1 MRSSVI
7 GATATPRSVRRPA
20 RAAAAVL
27 LALAAALATLT
38 GAAPGGQGAAAAP
51 VAAVDPAAG
60 RIVFAGT
67 NHRGLGKVTGTESS
81 TPLFGPGPI
90 HFDRDPSA
98 RGDELV
104 FTSLRDGPLP
114 QVYLRD
120 AAGAVHRL
128 TTGMDTAH
136 PALAPD
142 GKGVVFEALEARGG
156 DGGTQHVLWAVNRD
170 GSGLRRITDGAA
182 DETHPTVSPDGK
194 WIAYSCDGE
203 PEHRQI
209 YLRPF
214 EGGAPVKVT
223 NVTTGDAVD
232 PTWNPV
238 NDDAHRNEIVYTWD
252 QRDQGRTLMLTSP
265 TGGDKAFFPGT
276 GSTWKTGS
284 AAWTA
289 DGKGVVFLS
298 ADLLDPAN
306 PSPQP
311 DPSRPPVVNLY
322 HALTC
327 NCEAPRLLY
336 RADRLVAAPTW
347 LGPQEGGGAVVEQTS
362 ASGSNVANVED
373 MRPDGGDPRDLGISV
388 LREDP
393 AADSTTS
400 TDPGTDP
407 LFHPRPGFDPWF
419 ERQTYTPDGRQIVV
433 TRYEDGPAGR
443 IQRIWIADADGA
455 DPQPMNLAG
464 RGPNDRD
471 TDPSISPDGR
481 LIVFSRS
488 SPATGDQ
495 PARPGRV
502 LIAEVSTGRIV
513 GTVQPPAGQRGAS
526 DGQPFWS
533 PDGKLIAFSR
543 TAVVNENAG
552 NLHVWTVPADDLT
565 RQTDLSR
572 TACPGNCNVIDD
584 SPAFAPDGRR
594 IAFNRKAGDGGNNQ
608 QDGVVVT
615 TPTGADCTVIVPAG
629 LGAGACTRPL
639 PDRPTTGPFQPRDVA
654 WTADS
659 AQLLMTSRRVAPPSS
674 PEGLKVYDFASAKL
688 TELDWRLPGRQK
700 EPAVQQSVDLA
711 VSVPERTPAVPVDGS
726 TEVTVTVTNKGP
738 APSPGTALTVSVP
751 TGARLGKLTT
761 PTGSCDAA
769 ALRCELGTLA
779 PRAVIRIKATLIG
792 TRPGLP
798 DFGWS
803 VTGAVVD
810 PNPDDDSART
820 FLPVLEPPTPTPTAT
835 PSPTASPSPTPTPT
849 PTSSPTSTPSPTATP
864 TSSPVPPPPPA
875 PAPPPQAGPE
885 VAVDAQPN
893 PGYVGGH
900 VTVSYTVRNTG
911 QALATGLRLT
921 LGLPAGVPTEA
932 LPPGCRNGTCAVGD
946 LAPGRTKVVRV
957 VLSPVA
963 ALDTTLTTELTTTG
977 TDATPGPH
985 RASTPLRILQ
995 PRIVAVPPIGKPGF
1009 VTSVRGVDFP
1019 PGTPVTFTWK
1029 PGITAAAAPT
1039 RPKGDGTFAGQLLI
1053 LPKDETGP
1061 RTITAE
1067 GPGFSP
1073 VTCPFLVV
1081 EGSIGPPGEVERR

>member
-1 MRSSVI
+1 MI
-7 GATATPRSVRRPA
+7 GAPGTPRSFRRPT
-20 RAAAAVL
+20 RAVLAVL
-27 LALAAALATLT
+27 LALATALATL
-38 GAAPGGQGAAAAP
+38 GSAAPEERG
-51 VAAVDPAAG
+51 VTVVDPAAG

-67 NHRGLGKVTGTESS
+67 DHRGLGRVTGTAASA
-81 TPLFGPGPI
+81 PLFGPGPI

-142 GKGVVFEALEARGG
+142 GKGVVFEALEPAAGG
-156 DGGTQHVLWAVNRD
+156 VSRHVLWAVDRD
-170 GSGLRRITDGAA
+170 GGGLRRITDGAA
-182 DETHPTVSPDGK
+182 DETHPSVSPDGR

-203 PEHRQI
+203 PGHRQV

-214 EGGAPVKVT
+214 AGGAPVKVT
-223 NVTTGDAVD
+223 NVTSGDAVD

-238 NDDAHRNEIVYTWD
+238 GDDAHRNQIVYTWD
-252 QRDQGRTLMLTSP
+252 QGDQGRTLMLTSP

-284 AAWTA
+284 AAWLA
-289 DGKGVVFLS
+289 DGSGVLFLS
-298 ADLLDPAN
+298 ADLLTPA
-306 PSPQP
+306 SPARQP
-311 DPSRPPVVNLY
+311 DPDPPPVVNLY
-322 HALTC
+322 RAPTC
-327 NCEAPRLLY
+327 DCNPPELLYSAPRLI
-336 RADRLVAAPTW
+336 ATPTW
-347 LGPQEGGGAVVEQTS
+347 LGTQQGGGPVVEQTS
-362 ASGSNVANVED
+362 AAAANVADLED
-373 MRPDGGDPRDLGISV
+373 VRPDGGDPRDLGISV
-388 LREDP
+388 LTEDP
-393 AADSTTS
+393 AADGNTS
-400 TDPGTDP
+400 TDPAADP
-407 LFHPRPGFDPWF
+407 LFHPSPGYDPWY
-419 ERQTYTPDGRQIVV
+419 ERQAYTPDGRQIVV

-443 IQRIWIADADGA
+443 IQRIWLVDADGA
-455 DPQPMNLAG
+455 NPHPMNLAG
-464 RGPNDRD
+464 RGPTDRD
-471 TDPSISPDGR
+471 TDPSLSPDGR
-481 LIVFSRS
+481 LMAFSRS
-488 SPATGDQ
+488 TPATGQ
-495 PARPGRV
+495 EPARPGRV
-502 LIAEVSTGRIV
+502 LIAEVATGKTV
-513 GTVQPPAGQRGAS
+513 GTLTPPPGQPDAS

-543 TAVVNENAG
+543 TAVVDGNAG

-572 TACPGNCNVIDD
+572 TACPGNCAVIDD

-594 IAFNRKAGDGGNNQ
+594 IAFNRKAGDGGNNRR
-608 QDGVVVT
+608 DGVVVT
-615 TPTGADCTVIVPAG
+615 TPTGADCTVVLPAG
-629 LGAGACTRPL
+629 LGQGACTRPL
-639 PDRPTTGPFQPRDVA
+639 PEATADGPFQPRDVA

-659 AQLLMTSRRVAPPSS
+659 AQLVLTSRRAAPPNS
-674 PEGLKVYDFASAKL
+674 PEGLGRYDFATGTL
-688 TELDWRLPGRQK
+688 TPIDHRLPGRQK
-700 EPAVQQSVDLA
+700 EPAVQQAVDLA
-711 VSVPERTPAVPVDGS
+711 LSVPERTPAVPVDGG
-726 TEVTVTVTNKGP
+726 TEVTVTVTDKGP
-738 APSPGTALTVSVP
+738 GPSPGTVLTVSVS

-779 PRAVIRIKATLIG
+779 PRQVVRITATLIG
-792 TRPGLP
+792 TQPGNQE
-798 DFGWS
+798 FGWS

-810 PNPDDDSART
+810 PYPEDDSART
-820 FLPVLEPPTPTPTAT
+820 FLPVLAPPSPSPTAT
-835 PSPTASPSPTPTPT
+835 PSPTVTPSPAPSPSPTA
-849 PTSSPTSTPSPTATP
+849 SPTATP
-864 TSSPVPPPPPA
+864 TPPPTPAPPSPPPPPVPA
-875 PAPPPQAGPE
+875 PPPPQAGPG
-885 VAVDAQPN
+885 VAVDAQPA

-900 VTVSYTVRNTG
+900 VTVSYTVRNSG

-932 LPPGCRNGTCAVGD
+932 LPPGCRSGGCALAD
-946 LAPGRTKVVRV
+946 LAPGRSQVLRV

-963 ALDTTLTTELTTTG
+963 ALDTTITAELTTTG

-1019 PGTPVTFTWK
+1019 PGAPVRFTWQ

-1039 RPKGDGTFAGQLLI
+1039 HPKADGTFAGQLLI

>member
-1 MRSSVI
+1 MI

-20 RAAAAVL
+20 RAAVAVL
-27 LALAAALATLT
+27 LALAAALVTLT
-38 GAAPGGQGAAAAP
+38 GAAPGGPGAAAP

-67 NHRGLGKVTGTESS
+67 DHRGLGKVTGAESS

-98 RGDELV
+98 RGDEVV
-104 FTSLRDGPLP
+104 FTSLRDSPLP

-128 TTGMDTAH
+128 TTGMDTSR

-142 GKGVVFEALEARGG
+142 GKGVVFEALEDRGG
-156 DGGTQHVLWAVNRD
+156 DSKPQHVLWAVNRD

-203 PEHRQI
+203 PSHRQI

-214 EGGAPVKVT
+214 TGGAPVKVT
-223 NVTTGDAVD
+223 NVTNGDAID

-238 NDDAHRNEIVYTWD
+238 DDDAHRNEIVYTWD
-252 QRDQGRTLMLTSP
+252 QGAQGRTLMLTSP

-289 DGKGVVFLS
+289 DGTGVVFLS
-298 ADLLDPAN
+298 ADLLDPNN

-311 DPSRPPVVNLY
+311 DPTRPPVVNLY
-322 HALTC
+322 SALTC
-327 NCEAPRLLY
+327 NCKAPELLY
-336 RADRLVAAPTW
+336 RADRLISSPTW
-347 LGPQEGGGAVVEQTS
+347 LGPQQGGGPVVEQTS
-362 ASGSNVANVED
+362 ASGSNVADVED
-373 MRPDGGDPRDLGISV
+373 MRPDGSDPRDLGISV

-393 AADSTTS
+393 AADGNTS
-400 TDPGTDP
+400 TDPAADP
-407 LFHPRPGFDPWF
+407 LFHPRPGFDPWY

-443 IQRIWIADADGA
+443 IQRIWIADGDGA
-455 DPQPMNLAG
+455 NPQPMNLAG
-464 RGPNDRD
+464 RGPDDRD
-471 TDPSISPDGR
+471 TDPSLSPDGK

-488 SPATGDQ
+488 APAADGQ

-502 LIAEVSTGRIV
+502 LIAEVATGRIV
-513 GTVQPPAGQRGAS
+513 GTVQPPAGQQGAS

-543 TAVVNENAG
+543 TAVIDGNAG
-552 NLHVWTVPADDLT
+552 NLHVWTVSADDLT

-572 TACPGNCNVIDD
+572 TACPGNCDVIDD

-594 IAFNRKAGDGGNNQ
+594 IAFNRKAGDGGNNH

-629 LGAGACTRPL
+629 LGQGACTRPL

-654 WTADS
+654 WTANS
-659 AQLLMTSRRVAPPSS
+659 AQLLMTSRRDAPPSS
-674 PEGLKVYDFASAKL
+674 PEGLKVYDFATAKL

-700 EPAVQQSVDLA
+700 EPAVQQSVDLS

-726 TEVTVTVTNKGP
+726 TDVTVTVTNKGP
-738 APSPGTALTVSVP
+738 APSPGTVLTVSVP

-761 PTGSCDAA
+761 PTGTCDAA
-769 ALRCELGTLA
+769 ALRCELGTMA
-779 PRAVIRIKATLIG
+779 PRAVIRITATLIG
-792 TRPGLP
+792 TRPGYP

-803 VTGAVVD
+803 VTGAVQD

-820 FLPVLEPPTPTPTAT
+820 FLPVLEPPTP
-835 PSPTASPSPTPTPT
+835 SPTPTPT
-849 PTSSPTSTPSPTATP
+849 PTPSPTATP
-864 TSSPVPPPPPA
+864 TPTPTPTTPAPSPTATPSPAPPPPPA
-875 PAPPPQAGPE
+875 PAPVPPPQAGPTI
-885 VAVDAQPN
+885 AVDAQPN

-932 LPPGCRNGTCAVGD
+932 LPPGCRAGTCTVSD
-946 LAPGRTKVVRV
+946 LAPGRSAVVRV

-963 ALDTTLTTELTTTG
+963 ALDTTITAELTTTG

-1019 PGTPVTFTWK
+1019 PGTPVRFTWN

>member
-1 MRSSVI
+1 MI
-7 GATATPRSVRRPA
+7 GATGTPRTIRRPA
-20 RAAAAVL
+20 RAAVAVL
-27 LALAAALATLT
+27 LALATALVTL
-38 GAAPGGQGAAAAP
+38 GIVAAPGGQGAAAAP

-67 NHRGLGKVTGTESS
+67 NHRGLGKVTGAESS
-81 TPLFGPGPI
+81 TPLFGPGPV

-142 GKGVVFEALEARGG
+142 GKGVVFESLDATGS
-156 DGGTQHVLWAVNRD
+156 DGRLQKVLWAVNRD

-194 WIAYSCDGE
+194 WIAYSCTGE

-214 EGGAPVKVT
+214 EGGTPVKVT
-223 NVTTGDAVD
+223 NVTNGDAID

-238 NDDAHRNEIVYTWD
+238 NDDAHRNQIVYTWD
-252 QRDQGRTLMLTSP
+252 QGAQGRTLMLTSP
-265 TGGDKAFFPGT
+265 TGGDKAFFPST

-284 AAWTA
+284 AAWLA
-289 DGKGVVFLS
+289 DGSGVLFLS
-298 ADLLDPAN
+298 ADLLDPNN

-311 DPSRPPVVNLY
+311 DPSQPPVVNLY
-322 HALTC
+322 RAPTC
-327 NCEAPRLLY
+327 DCNPPQLLY
-336 RADRLVAAPTW
+336 RDNRLIATPTW
-347 LGPQEGGGAVVEQTS
+347 LGTQNEGGPVVEQTS
-362 ASGSNVANVED
+362 AAGANVANVED
-373 MRPDGGDPRDLGISV
+373 VRPDGGDPRDLGISV

-393 AADSTTS
+393 AAGANTS
-400 TDPGTDP
+400 TDPGADP

-433 TRYEDGPAGR
+433 TRYEDGPTGR
-443 IQRIWIADADGA
+443 IQRIWLADADGA
-455 DPQPMNLAG
+455 NPQPMNLAG
-464 RGPNDRD
+464 RGPGDRD
-471 TDPSISPDGR
+471 TDPALSPDGR

-488 SPATGDQ
+488 TPATGQ
-495 PARPGRV
+495 EPARPGRV
-502 LIAEVSTGRIV
+502 LIAEVSTGKIV
-513 GTVQPPAGQRGAS
+513 GTVQPPAGRPGAS

-543 TAVVNENAG
+543 TAVVNGNAG
-552 NLHVWTVPADDLT
+552 NLHVWTVAADDLT

-615 TPTGADCTVIVPAG
+615 TPTGEDCTVVVPTG

-639 PDRPTTGPFQPRDVA
+639 PEASTAGPFQPRDVA
-654 WTADS
+654 WTANS
-659 AQLLMTSRRVAPPSS
+659 AQLVLTSRRAQPPNS
-674 PEGLKVYDFASAKL
+674 PEGLGLYDFATATL
-688 TELDWRLPGRQK
+688 TPLDWRLPGRQK

-711 VSVPERTPAVPVDGS
+711 ISVPERTPAVPVDGG
-726 TEVTVTVTNKGP
+726 TEVTITVTNKGP

-751 TGARLGKLTT
+751 TGARLDKLTT

-779 PRAVIRIKATLIG
+779 PRAVVRITATLIG
-792 TRPGLP
+792 TRPGTQE
-798 DFGWS
+798 FGWS
-803 VTGAVVD
+803 VAGAVVD
-810 PNPDDDSART
+810 PYPDDDSART
-820 FLPVLEPPTPTPTAT
+820 FLPVLEPPTPSPTAT
-835 PSPTASPSPTPTPT
+835 PSPSASPTPTPT
-849 PTSSPTSTPSPTATP
+849 PTLTPPPAVTP
-864 TSSPVPPPPPA
+864 TPAPPPPPA
-875 PAPPPQAGPE
+875 PAPPPQAGPGI
-885 VAVDAQPN
+885 AVDAQPN

-900 VTVSYTVRNTG
+900 VTVSYTVRNSG

-932 LPPGCRNGTCAVGD
+932 LPPGCRGGTCTVSD
-946 LAPGRTKVVRV
+946 LAPGRSAVVRV

-963 ALDTTLTTELTTTG
+963 ALDTTITAELTTTG

-1019 PGTPVTFTWK
+1019 PGAPVRFTWQ

-1039 RPKGDGTFAGQLLI
+1039 RPKADGTFAGQLLI

>member
-1 MRSSVI
+1 M
-7 GATATPRSVRRPA
+7 GATATPRSARRPA
-20 RAAAAVL
+20 RAALAAL
-27 LALAAALATLT
+27 LALATALVTLA

-51 VAAVDPAAG
+51 AAAVDPAAG

-67 NHRGLGKVTGTESS
+67 DHRGLGRVTGMTDS

-98 RGDELV
+98 RGGELV

-142 GKGVVFEALEARGG
+142 GKGVVFEALEPRAG
-156 DGGTQHVLWAVNRD
+156 DAGPRHVLWAVNRD
-170 GSGLRRITDGAA
+170 GSGLRRITEGAA

-203 PEHRQI
+203 PSHRQI

-223 NVTTGDAVD
+223 SVTSGDAVD
-232 PTWNPV
+232 PAWNPV
-238 NDDAHRNEIVYTWD
+238 NDDAHRNEIVYT
-252 QRDQGRTLMLTSP
+252 RDEGAQGRTLVLTSP
-265 TGGDKAFFPGT
+265 TGGEKAFFPGT

-284 AAWTA
+284 AGWMA
-289 DGKGVVFLS
+289 DGSGVLFLS
-298 ADLLDPAN
+298 ADLLDPN
-306 PSPQP
+306 DPTPQP

-322 HALTC
+322 RALTC
-327 NCEAPRLLY
+327 NCEAPKVLY
-336 RADRLVAAPTW
+336 RANRLIATPTW
-347 LGPQEGGGAVVEQTS
+347 LGTQNEGGPVVEQTS
-362 ASGSNVANVED
+362 ASGANVADVED
-373 MRPDGGDPRDLGISV
+373 VLPDGSDPRDLGISV

-393 AADSTTS
+393 AAADNTS
-400 TDPGTDP
+400 TDPGADP
-407 LFHPRPGFDPWF
+407 LFHPRPGFDPWY
-419 ERQTYTPDGRQIVV
+419 ERQTYTPDGRRIVV

-443 IQRIWIADADGA
+443 IQRIWTADGDGA

-488 SPATGDQ
+488 TPATGQD

-502 LIAEVSTGRIV
+502 LVAEVATGKIV
-513 GTVQPPAGQRGAS
+513 GTVQPPAGQQGAS

-543 TAVVNENAG
+543 TAVVNGNAG
-552 NLHVWTVPADDLT
+552 NLHVWTVTADDLT

-572 TACPGNCNVIDD
+572 TACPGSCDVIDD

-615 TPTGADCTVIVPAG
+615 SPTGEDCTVVVPTG
-629 LGAGACTRPL
+629 LGQGACTRPL

-654 WTADS
+654 WTANS
-659 AQLLMTSRRVAPPSS
+659 AQLVLTSRRAAPPSS

-751 TGARLGKLTT
+751 TGARLDKLTT
-761 PTGSCDAA
+761 PTGTCDAA
-769 ALRCELGTLA
+769 ALRCELGTLT
-779 PRAVIRIKATLIG
+779 PRQVVRIKATLVG
-792 TRPGLP
+792 TRPGVP
-798 DFGWS
+798 DFGWT
-803 VTGAVVD
+803 VTGTVVD
-810 PNPDDDSART
+810 PYPDDDSART
-820 FLPVLEPPTPTPTAT
+820 FLPVLEPST
-835 PSPTASPSPTPTPT
+835 PSPSPSP
-849 PTSSPTSTPSPTATP
+849 TPSPTATP
-864 TSSPVPPPPPA
+864 TPTPTPTPTTTPPPTVTPSPAPPPPPAPA

-885 VAVDAQPN
+885 ITVGAQPN
-893 PGYVGGH
+893 PGYVGGR

-911 QALATGLRLT
+911 QARATGLRLT
-921 LGLPAGVPTEA
+921 LGLPAGVPTGA
-932 LPPGCRNGTCAVGD
+932 LPPGCRNGTCTVSD
-946 LAPGRTKVVRV
+946 LAPGRSAVVRV

-963 ALDTTLTTELTTTG
+963 ALDTTITAELTTTG

-985 RASTPLRILQ
+985 RAGTPLRILQ

-1019 PGTPVTFTWK
+1019 PGAPVRFTWQ

>member
-1 MRSSVI
+1 M
-7 GATATPRSVRRPA
+7 GATATPRPVRRPA
-20 RAAAAVL
+20 RAAVAVL
-27 LALAAALATLT
+27 LALATALITLA
-38 GAAPGGQGAAAAP
+38 GAAPGRQGTAAAAP
-51 VAAVDPAAG
+51 AAAVDPAAG
-60 RIVFAGT
+60 RITYAGT
-67 NHRGLGKVTGTESS
+67 NHRGLGRVTGAETS
-81 TPLFGPGPI
+81 TPLFGPGPV

-142 GKGVVFEALEARGG
+142 GKGVVFESLEPRGG

-170 GSGLRRITDGAA
+170 GGGLRRITDGAA
-182 DETHPTVSPDGK
+182 DETHPTVSPDGR
-194 WIAYSCDGE
+194 WIAYSCTGE
-203 PEHRQI
+203 PGHRQI

-214 EGGAPVKVT
+214 AGGAPVKVS
-223 NVTTGDAVD
+223 NVTTGDAID

-238 NDDAHRNEIVYTWD
+238 DTDAHRNEIVYTWD
-252 QRDQGRTLMLTSP
+252 KGDQGRTLILTTP
-265 TGGDKAFFPGT
+265 TGAEKAFFPGT

-284 AAWTA
+284 AGWLA
-289 DGKGVVFLS
+289 DGSGVLFLS
-298 ADLLDPAN
+298 ADLLTPPDPA
-306 PSPQP
+306 PVP
-311 DPSRPPVVNLY
+311 DPSKPPVVNLY

-336 RADRLVAAPTW
+336 SADRLIASPTW
-347 LGPQEGGGAVVEQTS
+347 LGPQNEGGPVVEQTS
-362 ASGSNVANVED
+362 ASAADVADLQDV
-373 MRPDGGDPRDLGISV
+373 RPDGSDPRDLGISV

-393 AADSTTS
+393 AAGTVTS
-400 TDPGTDP
+400 TDPAADP
-407 LFHPRPGFDPWF
+407 LFHPRPGYDPWY
-419 ERQTYTPDGRQIVV
+419 ERQAYTPDGRQIVV

-443 IQRIWIADADGA
+443 IQRIWLVDADGSNPHPV
-455 DPQPMNLAG
+455 DLAG

-471 TDPSISPDGR
+471 TDPSVSPDGR
-481 LIVFSRS
+481 LVVFSRS
-488 SPATGDQ
+488 APATGQQ

-502 LIAEVSTGRIV
+502 LIAELATGRIV
-513 GTVQPPAGQRGAS
+513 GTVQPPAGGQGGS

-543 TAVVNENAG
+543 TAVVNGNAG
-552 NLHVWTVPADDLT
+552 NVHVWTVPADDLT

-572 TACPGNCNVIDD
+572 TACPGSCNVIDD

-594 IAFNRKAGDGGNNQ
+594 IAFNRKAGDGGNNR

-615 TPTGADCTVIVPAG
+615 SPTGSDCTVVLPTG
-629 LGAGACTRPL
+629 LGSGACTRPL
-639 PDRPTTGPFQPRDVA
+639 PEASGSGPFQPRDVA

-659 AQLLMTSRRVAPPSS
+659 AQLVLTSRRAEPPNS
-674 PEGLKVYDFASAKL
+674 PEGLGLYDFATGKL
-688 TELDWRLPGRQK
+688 SPLDWRLPGRQK
-700 EPAVQQSVDLA
+700 EPAVQQSVDLTLTA
-711 VSVPERTPAVPVDGS
+711 PDRTPAVPVDGG
-726 TEVTVTVTNKGP
+726 TEVTITVTNKGP
-738 APSPGTALTVSVP
+738 APSPGTVLTVSVP
-751 TGARLGKLTT
+751 TGARLGDLTT
-761 PTGSCDAA
+761 PTGTCDAA

-779 PRAVIRIKATLIG
+779 PRAVVKVKATLIG
-792 TRPGLP
+792 TRTGTQE
-798 DFGWS
+798 FGWS
-803 VTGAVVD
+803 VTGTVAD
-810 PNPDDDSART
+810 PNPEDDSAST
-820 FLPVLEPPTPTPTAT
+820 FLPVLAPPTPSPSPT
-835 PSPTASPSPTPTPT
+835 PSPTASPTPTPAPTPTPT
-849 PTSSPTSTPSPTATP
+849 QAPAPTSTATP
-864 TSSPVPPPPPA
+864 TPVPPPPPPPPPA
-875 PAPPPQAGPE
+875 PVPPPQAGP
-885 VAVDAQPN
+885 AVTVGAQSN

-900 VTVSYTVRNTG
+900 VTVSYTVRNGG

-932 LPPGCRNGTCAVGD
+932 LPPGCRAGSCTVSD
-946 LAPGRTKVVRV
+946 LAPGRSAVVRV

-963 ALDTTLTTELTTTG
+963 ALDTTITAELTTTG
-977 TDATPGPH
+977 TDAGPGPH

-1019 PGTPVTFTWK
+1019 PGAPVEFTWN
-1029 PGITAAAAPT
+1029 PGLTADAAPT
-1039 RPKGDGTFAGQLLI
+1039 RPKADGTFAGQLLI
-1053 LPKDETGP
+1053 LPKDEPGP